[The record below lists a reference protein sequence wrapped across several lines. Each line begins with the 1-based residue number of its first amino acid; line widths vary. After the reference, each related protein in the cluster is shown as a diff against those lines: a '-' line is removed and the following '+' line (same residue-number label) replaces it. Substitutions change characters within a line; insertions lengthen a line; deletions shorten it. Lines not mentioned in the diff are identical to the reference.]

1 MLRFGL
7 HGYGE
12 FDSERHIGPSCWPH
26 FDLLFIHDGHVR
38 LKVQGSGD
46 EIELRSGGSVL
57 LYPQTPFRGYSV
69 AANTRASVMHFSL
82 ASSVATQRPPFARLL
97 KLRNGVEINGEV
109 AGKRAEADV
118 HRAITLAQLPASDL
132 LHELRSAVLTLVL
145 AELLEPGS
153 SMAGSASDGKFARV
167 MNWAQDHLERR
178 PTVDDMAAHAGLSTS
193 HFRSLFR
200 EEAGLSAGAYLK
212 ELRLRE
218 ASRLLRETR
227 MPMKQIA
234 RLAGYTDVSTL
245 YHAFRHRYKTSP
257 AEYRRRH
264 ALVG

>member
-12 FDSERHIGPSCWPH
+12 FDAECHIGPSCWPH

-38 LKVQGSGD
+38 LKVQGCGD
-46 EIELRSGGSVL
+46 DIELRSGGSLL
-57 LYPQTPFRGYSV
+57 LYPQTPFRGYSIV
-69 AANTRASVMHFSL
+69 ASTRASVMHFSL
-82 ASSVATQRPPFARLL
+82 ASSSATQRPPFARLL
-97 KLRNGVEINGEV
+97 KLRNGVEINGEA

-118 HRAITLAQLPASDL
+118 HRAMTLARLPASDL
-132 LHELRSAVLTLVL
+132 LHELRSAVLMLVL
-145 AELLEPGS
+145 AELQEGIS
-153 SMAGSASDGKFARV
+153 SKASHAHDGRFARV
-167 MNWAQDHLERR
+167 MAWAQDHLECR
-178 PTVDDMAAHAGLSTS
+178 PTVEDMATHSGLSTS
-193 HFRSLFR
+193 HFRSLFQK
-200 EEAGLSAGAYLK
+200 EAGLSAGAYLK

-227 MPMKQIA
+227 TPMKLIA
-234 RLAGYTDVSTL
+234 GFAGYTDVSTL

-264 ALVG
+264 TLIG